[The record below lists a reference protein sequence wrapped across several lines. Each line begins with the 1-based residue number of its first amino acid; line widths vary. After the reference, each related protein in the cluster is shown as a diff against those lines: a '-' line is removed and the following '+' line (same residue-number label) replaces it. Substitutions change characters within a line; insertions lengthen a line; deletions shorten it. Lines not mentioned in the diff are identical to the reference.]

1 MMPGQT
7 LDQRRA
13 AHAWKVIQDVKVA
26 EPSARKEFKIQTKK
40 LPVRIVTSGLGQS
53 LAFLEAKG
61 YARHLREALD
71 DWVKLPGGNR
81 TARADDRLLMRIVQG
96 SSDDLRF
103 ATAECLAYLVWLVR
117 FADAE
122 FRDIKEQED

>member
-1 MMPGQT
+1 MPDQT

-81 TARADDRLLMRIVQG
+81 PARADDRLLMRIVQG

>member
-1 MMPGQT
+1 MPGQT

-81 TARADDRLLMRIVQG
+81 PARADVRLLMRIVQG

>member
-1 MMPGQT
+1 MPGQT
-7 LDQRRA
+7 LDQGRA

-61 YARHLREALD
+61 YARDLREALD

-81 TARADDRLLMRIVQG
+81 PARADDRLLMRIVQG